1 MFKVIIKIYF
11 KGWLSYFLFQDS
23 ILKALSVQ
31 FHIKNENDLKCI
43 SNILAAPYTP
53 NATDTAMLAYQ
64 QAYIYNINAAELE
77 SDSQPAQS
85 VVHCAIKM
93 INAVPF
99 MDSLEEWI
107 NWDCMFLHQLGQLKQ
122 FILSH
127 FSQFKPDFTLLEISL
142 NHHIKV
148 FKECTVETFQN
159 MLNLFDASKSQKCVS
174 AARLVAA
181 SIVSIIGCYG
191 NVQYTP
197 MKLLGNHIQT
207 KLLEESKR
215 ENKESNNVLR
225 FCLHC
230 FQFIPFDLLLTV
242 VSEVDQIYS

>member
-1 MFKVIIKIYF
+1 MAFLF
-11 KGWLSYFLFQDS
+11 FLFQDS

-31 FHIKNENDLKCI
+31 FDVKNESDLKCI
-43 SNILAAPYTP
+43 SSILAAPYIP
-53 NATDTAMLAYQ
+53 NATDTAMLTYQ
-64 QAYIYNINAAELE
+64 QAYIYNTNVAELDP
-77 SDSQPAQS
+77 DSQPTQS
-85 VVHCAIKM
+85 VVQWAVKM

-99 MDSLEEWI
+99 MESLEDWI
-107 NWDCMFLHQLGQLKQ
+107 NWDCMFLHQLGPLKR

-127 FSQFKPDFTLLEISL
+127 FSQQKPDFTLMEISI

-159 MLNLFDASKSQKCVS
+159 MLNLFDASESQSCLL
-174 AARLVAA
+174 AARLVSA
-181 SIVSIIGCYG
+181 SIVSLISCYAH
-191 NVQYTP
+191 VQNTP
-197 MKLLGNHIQT
+197 IKLLGNHIQT

-242 VSEVDQIYS
+242 VLEVNQINS

>member
-1 MFKVIIKIYF
+1 MAFLF
-11 KGWLSYFLFQDS
+11 FLFQDS

-31 FHIKNENDLKCI
+31 FGIKNESDLKCI
-43 SNILAAPYTP
+43 SSILAAPYIP
-53 NATDTAMLAYQ
+53 NAADTTMLTYQ
-64 QAYIYNINAAELE
+64 QAYICNANVAELDP
-77 SDSQPAQS
+77 DSQPTQS
-85 VVHCAIKM
+85 VVQGAIKM

-99 MDSLEEWI
+99 MESLEDWI
-107 NWDCMFLHQLGQLKQ
+107 NWDCMFLHQLGPLKR

-127 FSQFKPDFTLLEISL
+127 FSQQKPDFALMEISI

-159 MLNLFDASKSQKCVS
+159 ILNLFDANESQKCHL
-174 AARLVAA
+174 AARLVSA
-181 SIVSIIGCYG
+181 SIVSLISCYG
-191 NVQYTP
+191 HVQNTP
-197 MKLLGNHIQT
+197 IKLLGNHIQT

-215 ENKESNNVLR
+215 ENKESNKVLN

-242 VSEVDQIYS
+242 VLEVNQINS

>member
-1 MFKVIIKIYF
+1 M
-11 KGWLSYFLFQDS
+11 
-23 ILKALSVQ
+23 KALSVQ
-31 FHIKNENDLKCI
+31 FRIKNENDLKCI
-43 SNILAAPYTP
+43 SNILAASYTP
-53 NATDTAMLAYQ
+53 NATNATILAYQ
-64 QAYIYNINAAELE
+64 QAYIYKTNTAELD

-85 VVHCAIKM
+85 VVQCAIKM

-99 MDSLEEWI
+99 MDSLEDWI
-107 NWDCMFLHQLGQLKQ
+107 NWDCMFLHQLGPLKQ

-127 FSQFKPDFTLLEISL
+127 FSQQKSDFTLLEISIS
-142 NHHIKV
+142 HHIKV

-159 MLNLFDASKSQKCVS
+159 MLNLFDASKSQKCIF
-174 AARLVAA
+174 AARLVSA
-181 SIVSIIGCYG
+181 SIVSLIGCYG
-191 NVQYTP
+191 HVQNTP
-197 MKLLGNHIQT
+197 MKLLGNQIQT

-242 VSEVDQIYS
+242 ISEVNQIYV

>member
-1 MFKVIIKIYF
+1 M
-11 KGWLSYFLFQDS
+11 
-23 ILKALSVQ
+23 KALSVQ
-31 FHIKNENDLKCI
+31 FRIKNENDLKYI
-43 SNILAAPYTP
+43 SNILAASYTP
-53 NATDTAMLAYQ
+53 NATNATILAYQ
-64 QAYIYNINAAELE
+64 QAYIYKTNTAELD

-85 VVHCAIKM
+85 VVQCAIKM

-99 MDSLEEWI
+99 MDSLEDWI
-107 NWDCMFLHQLGQLKQ
+107 NWDCIFLNQLGPLKQ

-127 FSQFKPDFTLLEISL
+127 FSQQKPDFTLLEISIS
-142 NHHIKV
+142 HHIKV

-159 MLNLFDASKSQKCVS
+159 MLNLFDASNSQKCLF
-174 AARLVAA
+174 AARLVSA

-191 NVQYTP
+191 HVQNTP

-215 ENKESNNVLR
+215 ENKEINNVLR

-230 FQFIPFDLLLTV
+230 FQFIPFDLLLAV
-242 VSEVDQIYS
+242 FSEVNQIYS